1 MSSVMADLA
10 LRLADQAEAVCRHYL
25 SNGQRVGQYWLVG
38 DARNTPGRSLYVR
51 LAGAA
56 ASRGRAGKWTDA
68 ATAEHGDLL
77 DIIRES
83 RGLHDLRAAADE
95 ACRFLS
101 LPRPETLSPK
111 AWSTPSHRTGSS
123 TAAERLLAIS
133 RPISGTLAETYLRS
147 RRISQLHLLGSLCFH
162 PRCYARSDPDGPTHA
177 RPAMI
182 AAVTDLAGTVTG
194 LQRTCL
200 DPSGAGKAK
209 IATPRRAMGDLLGHA
224 VRFGPP
230 TDLLGVGEGIET
242 TLSIREALPDLPVA
256 AALSAAHLAAILF
269 PPALR
274 RLYILQD
281 SDPAGEAAAR
291 TLTARAQN
299 AGIDAIVL
307 TPRMGDFN
315 DDLRAFGDEGLR
327 AHLRVQIAAEDVAR
341 LLQVRPEHTGM
352 E

>member
-1 MSSVMADLA
+1 
-10 LRLADQAEAVCRHYL
+10 
-25 SNGQRVGQYWLVG
+25 
-38 DARNTPGRSLYVR
+38 
-51 LAGAA
+51 
-56 ASRGRAGKWTDA
+56 
-68 ATAEHGDLL
+68 
-77 DIIRES
+77 
-83 RGLHDLRAAADE
+83 
-95 ACRFLS
+95 
-101 LPRPETLSPK
+101 
-111 AWSTPSHRTGSS
+111 
-123 TAAERLLAIS
+123 
-133 RPISGTLAETYLRS
+133 
-147 RRISQLHLLGSLCFH
+147 
-162 PRCYARSDPDGPTHA
+162 
-177 RPAMI
+177 MI

-194 LQRTCL
+194 LQRTWL

-327 AHLRVQIAAEDVAR
+327 AHLRVQIAAEDVVR
-341 LLQVRPEHTGM
+341 LLQGRPKHAGM